1 MASIIDQ
8 QTPSVP
14 YIRSTE
20 RLYSWIATLDHKR
33 IGILYLVTTG
43 VFFIL
48 GGIEALILRLQL
60 ARPESGLI
68 SPEAYNAIFTMH
80 GTTMI
85 FLVVM
90 PALLG
95 FSNYLVPLMI
105 GAHDMAFPRL
115 NAFSYWLLLFG
126 GLLLYFSFLNATPPD
141 TGWFSYAPLTERPY
155 SMNSGVDYWIVGL
168 VVTSIGTIA
177 TGVNLIVTILA
188 LRTPGMGFWR
198 MPIFVWMSLINA
210 ILIVGAIPSLTA
222 AQIML
227 LFDRN
232 LGTKFFDV
240 GAGGSPIL
248 WQHLFWFFGHP
259 EVYIMVLP
267 AFGMISE
274 IVPVFSRKPVF
285 GYRLLVLAGMA
296 IAVLSFMVWGH
307 HMFAV
312 GMGFPA
318 NVVFGAAS
326 MIIAVPTG
334 IKIFN
339 WLATMWGGTLRFKV
353 PMLFATGF
361 ILMFTMGGVTGVQF
375 AVVAADWQLTDSYYV
390 VAHFHYVLFGGTMLA
405 VFAAAYYW
413 FPKMTGR
420 MLDERLGKWHFWLTL
435 IGFNLTFFPMH
446 ILGLMGMPRRVYTY
460 PDKPGWE
467 LLNSAE
473 TIGSLIL
480 AVSTLVF
487 IWNIYRSLRGGVV
500 AGNDPWDAWTLEWA
514 TTSPP
519 PPTNFAAAPPV
530 EGPRPLYALKER
542 GALTDY
548 SGAIEIQKSEIA
560 GAEDADNCGDD
571 YGLMSRVSAA
581 EIGVVSFIS
590 SEAVFF
596 AALIIAF
603 LAYRTASVSGPGQE
617 SLAVLRTGL
626 FSIALWASSGTIF
639 LAERHLH
646 NGDRRGFR
654 RWLLLTI
661 VLGAVF
667 LLGQMLE
674 YRSLYDE
681 GIHVGVNL
689 FTSSFFTLTG
699 FHGAHVMFGL
709 LALSI
714 ILILALYQSRF
725 DPFAHRSSIR
735 AIAIYWHFVDI
746 VWVVIFTVVYLR
758 WLY

>member
-1 MASIIDQ
+1 MDSRPAADPR
-8 QTPSVP
+8 PS
-14 YIRSTE
+14 IRSAE

-33 IGILYLVTTG
+33 IGILYLITTG

-48 GGIEALILRLQL
+48 GGLEALVLRLQL
-60 ARPESGLI
+60 ATPESGLI

-105 GAHDMAFPRL
+105 GARDMAFPRL

-126 GLLLYFSFLNATPPD
+126 GLLLYFSFLNASPPD
-141 TGWFSYAPLTERPY
+141 TGWFSYAPLTEQPY
-155 SMNSGVDYWIVGL
+155 SMNKGVDFWIVGL
-168 VVTSIGTIA
+168 TVTSVGTIA

-188 LRTPGMGFWR
+188 LRTRGMGLWR

-210 ILIVGAIPSLTA
+210 LLIVGAIPSLTA

-274 IVPVFSRKPVF
+274 VVPVFSRKPVF

-318 NVVFGAAS
+318 DVVFGAAS

-339 WLATMWGGTLRFKV
+339 WLATMWGGRLQFTV

-435 IGFNLTFFPMH
+435 AGFNLTFFPMH

-473 TIGSLIL
+473 TVGSFIL
-480 AVSTLVF
+480 GVSTLVF
-487 IWNIYRSLRGGVV
+487 IWNIYRTLRAGEA

-514 TTSPP
+514 TASPP
-519 PPTNFAAAPPV
+519 PSWNFATAPPV
-530 EGPRPLYALKER
+530 SGPRPLQALKQQ
-542 GALTDY
+542 GVATDY
-548 SGAIEIQKSEIA
+548 SGAVEISNIPDPA
-560 GAEDADNCGDD
+560 TEDSQVDGIVDAIQDRFGT
-571 YGLMSRVSAA
+571 AQ
-581 EIGVVSFIS
+581 IGVISFIS
-590 SEAVFF
+590 SEIVFF

-626 FSIALWASSGTIF
+626 FSVALWASSGTLF
-639 LAERHLH
+639 LAERRLH
-646 NGDRRGFR
+646 RRDRRGFH

-661 VLGAVF
+661 VLGVVF
-667 LLGQMLE
+667 LIGQMLE
-674 YRSLYDE
+674 YRSLYRE
-681 GIHVGVNL
+681 GVRLGDNL

-699 FHGAHVMFGL
+699 FHGAHVTIGL
-709 LALSI
+709 IALG
-714 ILILALYQSRF
+714 ILFVLMLVQSRF
-725 DPFAHRSSIR
+725 DPVTHQGGIR
-735 AIAIYWHFVDI
+735 AVAIYWHFVDL
-746 VWVVIFTVVYLR
+746 VWLIIFVAVYLR